1 MATNPLGIDLNG
13 KNLTPA
19 LAEINL
25 ASPGNFIV
33 TSFSLDV
40 NRNFLGETY
49 AYSNTY
55 AMNLQGVIKDYAGAR
70 ETISTSITGN
80 ITKLFDKSKF
90 DFKVKSLSFT
100 PDTSTTINLI
110 KTIKFSISLEVRHK
124 TENHTDFTSNSV
136 PIVLAG
142 PFNNILPQKTIE
154 PFGAKLKDIS
164 ESFNVDEG
172 ENGEGTFTHSIN
184 FSLLGDQAAI
194 PPVGPAG
201 GATPIRPDATYFR
214 SNATSI
220 VTELTDYSTFVNLTS
235 LFAGTNSKFKTS
247 FFTENQNFIHS
258 ETFDLFNFS
267 YSLTRTKKF
276 HATDKTGGSFSHNYS
291 LTVGQDGIIE
301 VTEETKIEGKQK
313 TFASAKALLDSN
325 DVEGSGTSITGHNN
339 HLYQG
344 VKNSYNRC
352 KDFLNKNRKLL
363 RYNPADLDAAKYTT
377 SSSDIDSLRPF
388 ATSKTITTSPNSPSI
403 VYTIK
408 YSTNP
413 NINFGFESNEDI
425 KVSRKG
431 NVCNVTHSYNIKI
444 FNLKTGDF
452 GTFAAALALVDSGGS
467 SGEGITNIKTLSQK
481 RSLRSWQRVHEIINS
496 THNPTSPFD
505 PLSSYIGL
513 FADTKKGTQ
522 PVALALIGHKTTVA
536 NRGKTFSLSLNYSNE
551 HKYAPLYFNQKTADY
566 NEIFGVMP
574 QGGPAR
580 ATLFTKAGI
589 PSSAHQPISDKFSTF
604 EVKINKKLPVE
615 KFSERI
621 IINKPDAL
629 IAPSFASSTGTISVV
644 FSGKLRRN
652 LINPDPNIYFKF
664 KANNLCSYIK
674 NNIVGGGIWTSLKT
688 LAASIIDK
696 ELDTPRSSAATN
708 VMGSAI
714 QNIARAPIS
723 ANYKYDSDYNFEFT
737 LEIEFY
743 GKHNAVRPIFV
754 HGNDSIT

>member
-1 MATNPLGIDLNG
+1 MSKNPLDIDLNG
-13 KNLTPA
+13 KSLTPA

-55 AMNLQGVIKDYAGAR
+55 AMNLQGVIKDYTGAR
-70 ETISTSITGN
+70 ETISANITGN
-80 ITKLFDKSKF
+80 ITKLFNKSKF

-110 KTIKFSISLEVRHK
+110 KTIKFSISLEVRD
-124 TENHTDFTSNSV
+124 TTLNHTDFTSNSTPKV
-136 PIVLAG
+136 TANL
-142 PFNNILPQKTIE
+142 FNNILPQKTIE

-184 FSLLGDQAAI
+184 FSLLGDQATA
-194 PPVGPAG
+194 PPVDPGV
-201 GATPIRPDATYFR
+201 ATPIRPDAAYFR

-220 VTELTDYSTFVNLTS
+220 VTELTDYSTFVALTS

-276 HATDKTGGSFSHNYS
+276 HATDKPGGSFSHNYS
-291 LTVGQDGIIE
+291 LTVGEDGIIE

-325 DVEGSGTSITGHNN
+325 DVEGQGESITGHNG
-339 HLYQG
+339 HVYAG
-344 VKNSYNRC
+344 VKKSYNRC
-352 KDFLNKNRKLL
+352 KNFLYKNRKLL
-363 RYNPADLDAAKYTT
+363 RYAPANLDATKYTIN
-377 SSSDIDSLRPF
+377 SSDIDSLRPF

-425 KVSRKG
+425 KVNRKG

-452 GTFAAALALVDSGGS
+452 GTFSAALGLVGSSVGGS
-467 SGEGITNIKTLSQK
+467 TGESISNIQTLSQK
-481 RSLRSWQRVHEIINS
+481 RSLRSWKRVHEIINS
-496 THNPTSPFD
+496 QHTPVSPFD
-505 PLSSYIGL
+505 PLLSYVGL

-522 PVALALIGHKTTVA
+522 EVALALIGHKTTVA

-551 HKYAPLYFNQKTADY
+551 HKYAPLYYNQKTEDY
-566 NEIFGVMP
+566 NGIFGATP
-574 QGGPAR
+574 QGGPSNS
-580 ATLFTKAGI
+580 TLFNKAGI
-589 PSSAHQPISDKFSTF
+589 LTQHKDISDKFSTF

-644 FSGKLRRN
+644 FSGKLRKN
-652 LINPDPNIYFKF
+652 LINPDPNINFEF

-674 NNIVGGGIWTSLKT
+674 NNIIGSGIWTNLKT
-688 LAASIIDK
+688 LALSIIDK
-696 ELDTPRSSAATN
+696 ELDNPNSSN
-708 VMGSAI
+708 VMGSGI
-714 QNIARAPIS
+714 KEIARAPIS
-723 ANYKYDSDYNFEFT
+723 VSYKYDSDYSFEFSV
-737 LEIEFY
+737 EIEFY
-743 GKHNAVRPIFV
+743 GKHNALRPIFV
-754 HGNDSIT
+754 HGSDSIA

>member
-1 MATNPLGIDLNG
+1 MATTPLGIDLNG
-13 KNLTPA
+13 KSLTPA

-25 ASPGNFIV
+25 ATPGKFIV

-40 NRNFLGETY
+40 NKNFLGETY
-49 AYSNTY
+49 AYSNIY
-55 AMNLQGVIKDYAGAR
+55 VMNLQGVIKDYTGVR
-70 ETISTSITGN
+70 ETISANITGG
-80 ITKLFDKSKF
+80 ITSLFNKSQF

-110 KTIKFSISLEVRHK
+110 KTIKFSISLEVRDK
-124 TENHTDFTSNSV
+124 ALNHGDFTSNSMPTV
-136 PIVLAG
+136 DAG
-142 PFNNILPQKTIE
+142 AFNNILPIGTIE

-184 FSLLGDQAAI
+184 FSLLGDQATP
-194 PPVGPAG
+194 PPVGPNAT
-201 GATPIRPDATYFR
+201 TPIRPDAVYFR
-214 SNATSI
+214 SNATAI
-220 VTELTDYSTFVNLTS
+220 VTALTNYATFQNLAA
-235 LFAGTNSKFKTS
+235 LFAGTNSNFQTS
-247 FFTENQNFIHS
+247 FFTENSNFIHS

-276 HATDKTGGSFSHNYS
+276 HATNRQAGSFSHNYS

-313 TFASAKALLDSN
+313 TFLSAKALLDHN
-325 DVEGSGTSITGHNN
+325 DIEGSGTSITGHNG
-339 HLYQG
+339 HVYAG

-363 RYNPADLDAAKYTT
+363 RYNPADLDTTKYTA
-377 SSSDIDSLRPF
+377 SSTDIDSLRPF
-388 ATSKTITTSPNSPSI
+388 AISKTITTSPNSPSI

-431 NVCNVTHSYNIKI
+431 NACNVTHSYNIKI
-444 FNLKTGDF
+444 FNFKTGDF
-452 GTFAAALALVDSGGS
+452 GTFSAALGLVGSGVGGS
-467 SGEGITNIKTLSQK
+467 TGENISNIQTLSQK
-481 RSLRSWQRVHEIINS
+481 RTLRSWKRVHEIINS
-496 THNPTSPFD
+496 SHNPSSPFD

-513 FADTKKGTQ
+513 FADTKKGTGE
-522 PVALALIGHKTTVA
+522 VALALIGHKTTVA

-551 HKYAPLYFNQKTADY
+551 HKYAPLYYNQKTADY
-566 NEIFGVMP
+566 NGIFGGAP
-574 QGGPAR
+574 QGGPAK
-580 ATLFTKAGI
+580 ATLFNKAGI
-589 PSSAHQPISDKFSTF
+589 LTQHQQISDKFSTF

-621 IINKPDAL
+621 IINKPNAL

-652 LINPDPNIYFKF
+652 LINPDPNIYFEL

-674 NNIVGGGIWTSLKT
+674 NNIIGSGIWTNLKT
-688 LAASIIDK
+688 LALSIIDK
-696 ELDTPRSSAATN
+696 ELDAPQTSGSVK
-708 VMGSAI
+708 VMGGAI
-714 QNIARAPIS
+714 KEIARAPIS
-723 ANYKYDSDYNFEFT
+723 VSYKYDSDYSFEFSV
-737 LEIEFY
+737 EIEFY
-743 GKHNAVRPIFV
+743 GKHNALRPIFV
-754 HGNDSIT
+754 HGSDSIA